1 MKPRRGWEKEIA
13 FTNRCLCLFFIYDPL
28 LPYNQQKIF
37 YNYFTFKSRNYT
49 EYNLQITIMANK
61 GIGPRGL
68 GASPIK
74 QTDGQKR
81 KYKMEYSDLSER
93 MKNFD
98 EDNDTLII
106 GRSNSTSGADFS
118 NNAKRTRAIDLGL
131 MKRQVV
137 ESTMLKMPNGQ
148 YKYVTQHEKK

>member
-1 MKPRRGWEKEIA
+1 
-13 FTNRCLCLFFIYDPL
+13 
-28 LPYNQQKIF
+28 
-37 YNYFTFKSRNYT
+37 
-49 EYNLQITIMANK
+49 MANK